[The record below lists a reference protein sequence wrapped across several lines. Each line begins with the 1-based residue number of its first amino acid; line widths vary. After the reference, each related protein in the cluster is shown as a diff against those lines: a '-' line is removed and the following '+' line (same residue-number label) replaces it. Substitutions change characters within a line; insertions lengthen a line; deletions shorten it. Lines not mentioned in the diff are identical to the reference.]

1 MKSIL
6 AFAGSNSK
14 KSINKELVVY
24 ASSLVNNVDVNVL
37 DLNNFELP
45 LYGIDYEIEH
55 GIPGNAHKF
64 LDFIKSSN
72 GIVLSLA
79 EHNGSYSVAFKNIF
93 DWMSRIE
100 SNLWNDKPMLLM
112 TTAPGGRGGMTVMNI
127 AKEKFP
133 FMGGNIVSNFSL
145 PFFAKNFSEGEII
158 DEEFDNQLKEA
169 VSEFKQAL

>member
-1 MKSIL
+1 M
-6 AFAGSNSK
+6 
-14 KSINKELVVY
+14 
-24 ASSLVNNVDVNVL
+24 VNNVDVNVL

-64 LDFIKSSN
+64 LDLIKSSN